1 MAATMVLTLL
11 EGGEAGLVG
20 AVALSIFLH
29 LYSASR
35 PHIAKNAGAFIRR
48 QIPSFGAK
56 VSCIVATER
65 ALSSGLLRC
74 WGAAESHQATEFNHQ
89 SRCCRRAG
97 AKLRRY
103 CCLPNVLVE
112 VDSRPFGAS
121 PPALHC
127 ADPWSSRGPD
137 AINP

>member
-74 WGAAESHQATEFNHQ
+74 WGPPKATKRP
-89 SRCCRRAG
+89 SLTTRAG
-97 AKLRRY
+97 
-103 CCLPNVLVE
+103 V
-112 VDSRPFGAS
+112 VDERARS
-121 PPALHC
+121 
-127 ADPWSSRGPD
+127 
-137 AINP
+137 

>member
-56 VSCIVATER
+56 VVLHSRHRTGPFER
-65 ALSSGLLRC
+65 TAPLL
-74 WGAAESHQATEFNHQ
+74 GAAESHQATEFNHQ

-103 CCLPNVLVE
+103 CCLPNV
-112 VDSRPFGAS
+112 FG
-121 PPALHC
+121 
-127 ADPWSSRGPD
+127 RG
-137 AINP
+137 